1 MIQQSL
7 EQQAAKLLQKE
18 HQPKTTKFTFFG
30 LAFDDVCHNFPSNNQ
45 PSSAV
50 GSVRKYGKCPAVA
63 GGEGD
68 PRGHRGG
75 LCLEEQA
82 PGVPREAGRARG
94 SEEGTTGGE
103 GQAAEAERKI
113 TGLGGKRSMDNGEL
127 LVS

>member
-1 MIQQSL
+1 M
-7 EQQAAKLLQKE
+7 
-18 HQPKTTKFTFFG
+18 P
-30 LAFDDVCHNFPSNNQ
+30 
-45 PSSAV
+45 
-50 GSVRKYGKCPAVA
+50 VA

-103 GQAAEAERKI
+103 GQAAEAERNK
-113 TGLGGKRSMDNGEL
+113 LVWGGKRFKDNREL